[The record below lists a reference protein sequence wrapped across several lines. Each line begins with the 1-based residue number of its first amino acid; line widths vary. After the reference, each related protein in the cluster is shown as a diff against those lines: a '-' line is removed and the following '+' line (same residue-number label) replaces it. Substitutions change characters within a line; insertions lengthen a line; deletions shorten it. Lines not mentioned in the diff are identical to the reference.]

1 MATKET
7 PEQKVQGRIEYL
19 RAAKHEGLDTLEGES
34 KARQKHAAMRMEHL
48 QGTHLL
54 RARMSAEAAWQQRM
68 STAKRVL
75 EASDD
80 ELTVLVKAAQLESVL
95 VGKESTVPDTTVPDT
110 TVPDTTTTTV
120 PDTTT
125 STTVHAD

>member
-19 RAAKHEGLDTLEGES
+19 RAAKREGLDTLEGES
-34 KARQKHAAMRMEHL
+34 RARQKHAAMRMERL
-48 QGTHLL
+48 QETHLL

-80 ELTVLVKAAQLESVL
+80 ELTVLIKAAQLESVL
-95 VGKESTVPDTTVPDT
+95 VGTESDGESTVPDT

-120 PDTTT
+120 N
-125 STTVHAD
+125 AD

>member
-7 PEQKVQGRIEYL
+7 PEQKVQSRIEYL
-19 RAAKHEGLDTLEGES
+19 KAAKREGLDTLEGRS
-34 KARQKHAAMRMEHL
+34 KARQKHAAMRMERL

-80 ELTVLVKAAQLESVL
+80 ELTMLVKAAKLESVL
-95 VGKESTVPDTTVPDT
+95 VGTESDGESTVPDTTVPDT
-110 TVPDTTTTTV
+110 TTTVLDTTTTV
-120 PDTTT
+120 N
-125 STTVHAD
+125 AD